1 MRFAGKINQKKK
13 NKKKENL
20 KKYCKDNHGT
30 RRQVKQ
36 ISSPTSVSVRAVRSG
51 NRAPQSGSK
60 SYKVF
65 VASIATASASASAR
79 PPSQVKNQTH
89 E

>member
-1 MRFAGKINQKKK
+1 MRFAGKINQ
-13 NKKKENL
+13 KKENL

-79 PPSQVKNQTH
+79 SSQVKNQTH

>member
-1 MRFAGKINQKKK
+1 MRFAGKIQ
-13 NKKKENL
+13 NKKKTRGENL

-65 VASIATASASASAR
+65 VASIAAAAASAHA
-79 PPSQVKNQTH
+79 SQVKNQTH